1 MTSSPRLH
9 PPCVGPTLPKGQ
21 SLMNN
26 YLKLPT
32 GESVV
37 QNLPWKWGVQGKIFI
52 IGGLGFMFD
61 AWDVTLNGALIPLVA
76 AEWGLDR
83 TTAALLGTGNLVGMA
98 LGAFLWGTIADKIG
112 RKKAFTWTLLIF
124 SIFTVAGALAPSFA
138 WFVAFR
144 FIAGIGLGGC
154 IPVDYALVGEFTPSK
169 QRGRVLTAMDGW
181 WPIGAALSF
190 FISGWVQATTGN
202 WRLILAVMVLPALLV
217 FWIRRSVP
225 ESPLYLVRKG
235 QREAAAKVIDD
246 MVART
251 GAPARPYTLPE
262 PEAAPRL
269 SAGSWLEQLVK
280 IWRFSPRITLVSWAL
295 FLTILL
301 VYYLALTWMPTIL
314 ADTGMVQ
321 STAFFMTSV
330 MALMGLIGVVI
341 AAVLVERVGRKWL
354 LGITGPLSAVILVMV
369 AVTINAPALALVW
382 LLVFGVVVQVAI
394 PVLYTYVSELYP
406 TELRGSGFGWASSFS
421 RLGAGFGPLLFA
433 ALWPVV
439 GLGNL
444 FLWAGALV
452 LAAVI
457 LMAFLAPETK
467 GRALQ

>member
-1 MTSSPRLH
+1 
-9 PPCVGPTLPKGQ
+9 
-21 SLMNN
+21 MNN
-26 YLKLPT
+26 FLKLPT

-37 QNLPWKWGVQGKIFI
+37 QNLPWKWGVQGRIFI

-124 SIFTVAGALAPSFA
+124 SIFTVAGALAPGFG
-138 WFVAFR
+138 WFVACR
-144 FIAGIGLGGC
+144 FIAGVGLGGC
-154 IPVDYALVGEFTPSK
+154 IPVDYALVGEFTPAR

-181 WPIGAALSF
+181 WPVGAALSF
-190 FISGWVQATTGN
+190 FVSGWVQATTGN
-202 WRLILAVMVLPALLV
+202 WRLILVVMVLPALLV
-217 FWIRRSVP
+217 FWVRRSVP

-235 QREAAAKVIDD
+235 QRDAAAKVIDD
-246 MVART
+246 LVART
-251 GAPARPYTLPE
+251 GATAAPYTLPE
-262 PEAAPRL
+262 PQSVPRL

-280 IWRFSPRITLVSWAL
+280 IWRFSPRITMVSWSL

-301 VYYLALTWMPTIL
+301 VYYLALTWMPSIL

-330 MALMGLIGVVI
+330 MALMGLIGVGI
-341 AAVLVERVGRKWL
+341 AALLVERVGRKWL
-354 LGITGPLSAVILVMV
+354 LGITGPLSAIILVMV
-369 AVTINAPALALVW
+369 AVTINAPTLALIW
-382 LLVFGVVVQVAI
+382 LLVFGVVVQIAV

-421 RLGAGFGPLLFA
+421 RLGAGFGPLAFA

-444 FLWAGALV
+444 FLVAGALV
-452 LAAVI
+452 LGAVI
-457 LMAFLAPETK
+457 LMAFFAPETK

>member
-1 MTSSPRLH
+1 
-9 PPCVGPTLPKGQ
+9 
-21 SLMNN
+21 MNN
-26 YLKLPT
+26 FLKLPT
-32 GESVV
+32 GESIV

-144 FIAGIGLGGC
+144 FIAGVGLGGC

-181 WPIGAALSF
+181 WPVGAALSF

-225 ESPLYLVRKG
+225 ESPLYLVRNG
-235 QREAAAKVIDD
+235 QRDAAAKVIDD
-246 MVART
+246 LVART
-251 GAPARPYTLPE
+251 GATAQPYTLPE

-269 SAGSWLEQLVK
+269 SPGSWLEQLVK
-280 IWRFSPRITLVSWAL
+280 IWRFSPRITMVSWSL

-301 VYYLALTWMPTIL
+301 VYYLALTWMPSIL

-330 MALMGLIGVVI
+330 MALMGLIGVFI
-341 AAVLVERVGRKWL
+341 AALLVERVGRKWL
-354 LGITGPLSAVILVMV
+354 LGITGPLSAIILVMV

-382 LLVFGVVVQVAI
+382 LLIFGVVVQIAI

-421 RLGAGFGPLLFA
+421 RLGAGFGPLAFA

-444 FLWAGALV
+444 FLVAGAMV

-457 LMAFLAPETK
+457 LMAFFAPETK
-467 GRALQ
+467 GRLLQ

>member
-1 MTSSPRLH
+1 
-9 PPCVGPTLPKGQ
+9 
-21 SLMNN
+21 MNN
-26 YLKLPT
+26 FLKLPT

-37 QNLPWKWGVQGKIFI
+37 QNLPWKWGVQGRIFI

-61 AWDVTLNGALIPLVA
+61 AWDVTLNGALIPLVSE
-76 AEWGLDR
+76 EWGLDR

-138 WFVAFR
+138 WFVACR
-144 FIAGIGLGGC
+144 FIAGVGLGGC
-154 IPVDYALVGEFTPSK
+154 IPVDYALVGEFTPAK

-181 WPIGAALSF
+181 WPVGAALSF

-202 WRLILAVMVLPALLV
+202 WRLILVVMVLPALLV
-217 FWIRRSVP
+217 FWVRRSVP
-225 ESPLYLVRKG
+225 ESPLFLVRSG
-235 QREAAAKVIDD
+235 QRAEAAKVIDD
-246 MVART
+246 LVKRT
-251 GAPARPYTLPE
+251 GATAEPYTLPE
-262 PEAAPRL
+262 AEAAPRL
-269 SAGSWLEQLVK
+269 SAGSWFAQLVS
-280 IWRFSPRITLVSWAL
+280 IWRFSPKITLVSWSL

-301 VYYLALTWMPTIL
+301 VYYLALTWMPSIL
-314 ADTGMVQ
+314 ADAGMVQ
-321 STAFFMTSV
+321 STALFMTSV
-330 MALMGLIGVVI
+330 MALMGLIGVAI
-341 AAVLVERVGRKWL
+341 AALLVERVGRKWL
-354 LGITGPLSAVILVMV
+354 LGITGPLSALILVMV
-369 AVTINAPALALVW
+369 AVTVNAPMLALIW
-382 LLVFGVVVQVAI
+382 LLVFGVVVQIAV

-433 ALWPVV
+433 VMWPVV

-444 FLWAGALV
+444 FLVAGALV
-452 LAAVI
+452 LVAVI
-457 LMAFLAPETK
+457 MMAFLAPETK

>member
-1 MTSSPRLH
+1 
-9 PPCVGPTLPKGQ
+9 
-21 SLMNN
+21 MNN
-26 YLKLPT
+26 FLKPPT

-37 QNLPWKWGVQGKIFI
+37 QNLPWKWGVQGRIFI

-124 SIFTVAGALAPSFA
+124 SVFTVAGALAPGFG
-138 WFVAFR
+138 WFVACR
-144 FIAGIGLGGC
+144 FIAGVGLGGC
-154 IPVDYALVGEFTPSK
+154 IPVDYALVGEFTPSR

-181 WPIGAALSF
+181 WPVGAALSF
-190 FISGWVQATTGN
+190 FVSGWVQATTGN
-202 WRLILAVMVLPALLV
+202 WRLILVVMVLPALLV
-217 FWIRRSVP
+217 FWVRRSVP

-235 QREAAAKVIDD
+235 QRDAAAKVIDD
-246 MVART
+246 LVART
-251 GAPARPYTLPE
+251 GAAVRPYTLPE
-262 PEAAPRL
+262 PGAAPRL

-280 IWRFSPRITLVSWAL
+280 IWRFSPRITMVAWSL

-301 VYYLALTWMPTIL
+301 VYYLALTWMPSIL

-330 MALMGLIGVVI
+330 MALMGLIGVGI
-341 AAVLVERVGRKWL
+341 AALLVERVGRKWL
-354 LGITGPLSAVILVMV
+354 LGITGPLSAIILVMV
-369 AVTINAPALALVW
+369 AVTLNAPTVALIW
-382 LLVFGVVVQVAI
+382 LLVFGVVVQIAV

-421 RLGAGFGPLLFA
+421 RLGAGFGPLAFA

-444 FLWAGALV
+444 FLVAGAMV
-452 LAAVI
+452 LGAVI
-457 LMAFLAPETK
+457 LMAFFAPETK

>member
-1 MTSSPRLH
+1 
-9 PPCVGPTLPKGQ
+9 
-21 SLMNN
+21 MNN

-32 GESVV
+32 GESIV
-37 QNLPWKWGVQGKIFI
+37 QNLPWKWGVQGKIFV

-83 TTAALLGTGNLVGMA
+83 TTAALLGTGNLLGMA

-144 FIAGIGLGGC
+144 FIAGVGLGGC
-154 IPVDYALVGEFTPSK
+154 IPVDYALVGEFTPAK

-225 ESPLYLVRKG
+225 ESPLYLVRAG
-235 QREAAAKVIDD
+235 QRDKAAKVIDD
-246 MVART
+246 LVSRT
-251 GAPARPYTLPE
+251 GAEAKPYTLPD
-262 PEAAPRL
+262 PESAPRL
-269 SAGSWLEQLVK
+269 SAGSWLDQLVK
-280 IWRFSPRITLVSWAL
+280 VWRFSPKITLVSWSL

-301 VYYLALTWMPTIL
+301 VYYLALTWMPSIL
-314 ADTGMVQ
+314 SDAGMAQ
-321 STAFFMTSV
+321 STALFMTSV
-330 MALMGLIGVVI
+330 MALMGLIGVAI
-341 AAVLVERVGRKWL
+341 AALLVEKVGRKWL
-354 LGITGPLSAVILVMV
+354 LGITGPLSAFILVLV
-369 AVTINAPALALVW
+369 AVTINAPTIALVW
-382 LLVFGVVVQVAI
+382 MLVFGVVIQVAI
-394 PVLYTYVSELYP
+394 PVLYAYISELYP
-406 TELRGSGFGWASSFS
+406 TELRSSGFGWASSFS

-433 ALWPVV
+433 ALWPVF
-439 GLGNL
+439 GLGSL
-444 FLWAGALV
+444 FLAAGALV
-452 LAAVI
+452 VAAVI
-457 LMAFLAPETK
+457 LMALFAPETK

>member
-1 MTSSPRLH
+1 
-9 PPCVGPTLPKGQ
+9 
-21 SLMNN
+21 MNN

-83 TTAALLGTGNLVGMA
+83 TTAALLGTGNLLGMA

-144 FIAGIGLGGC
+144 FIAGVGLGGC
-154 IPVDYALVGEFTPSK
+154 IPVDYALVGEFTPAK

-181 WPIGAALSF
+181 WPVGAALSF

-202 WRLILAVMVLPALLV
+202 WRLILAVMVLPALMV
-217 FWIRRSVP
+217 FWVRRSVP

-235 QREAAAKVIDD
+235 QRDEAAKVIDD
-246 MVART
+246 LVART
-251 GAPARPYTLPE
+251 GVPAQSYTLPE

-269 SAGSWLEQLVK
+269 SPGSWLEQLVK
-280 IWRFSPRITLVSWAL
+280 IWRFSPRITLVSWSL

-301 VYYLALTWMPTIL
+301 VYYLALTWMPSIL

-341 AAVLVERVGRKWL
+341 AALLVERVGRKWL

-369 AVTINAPALALVW
+369 AVTLNAPALALLW
-382 LLVFGVVVQVAI
+382 LLVFGVVVQIAI
-394 PVLYTYVSELYP
+394 PVLYAYVSELYP

-421 RLGAGFGPLLFA
+421 RLGAGFGPLVFA
-433 ALWPVV
+433 SLWPVV

-444 FLWAGALV
+444 FMAAGAMV
-452 LAAVI
+452 LGAVI
-457 LMAFLAPETK
+457 LMAFFAPETK

>member
-1 MTSSPRLH
+1 
-9 PPCVGPTLPKGQ
+9 
-21 SLMNN
+21 MNKF
-26 YLKLPT
+26 LKLPT

-144 FIAGIGLGGC
+144 FIAGVGLGGC

-181 WPIGAALSF
+181 WPVGAALSF

-217 FWIRRSVP
+217 FWVRRSVP

-246 MVART
+246 LVART
-251 GAPARPYTLPE
+251 GTPAQAYTLPE

-280 IWRFSPRITLVSWAL
+280 IWRFSPRITLVSWSL

-301 VYYLALTWMPTIL
+301 VYYLALTWMPSIL

-341 AAVLVERVGRKWL
+341 AALLVERVGRKWL
-354 LGITGPLSAVILVMV
+354 LGITGPLSAVVLVMV
-369 AVTINAPALALVW
+369 AVTINAPALSLFW
-382 LLVFGVVVQVAI
+382 LLVFGVVVQIAI
-394 PVLYTYVSELYP
+394 PVLYAYVSELYP

-421 RLGAGFGPLLFA
+421 RLGAGFGPLAFA

-444 FLWAGALV
+444 FLSAGVLV

-467 GRALQ
+467 GRQLQ

>member
-1 MTSSPRLH
+1 
-9 PPCVGPTLPKGQ
+9 
-21 SLMNN
+21 MNN

-83 TTAALLGTGNLVGMA
+83 TTAALLGTGNLLGMA

-144 FIAGIGLGGC
+144 FIAGVGLGGC
-154 IPVDYALVGEFTPSK
+154 IPVDYALVGEFTPAK

-181 WPIGAALSF
+181 WPVGAALSF

-202 WRLILAVMVLPALLV
+202 WRLILAVMVLPALMV
-217 FWIRRSVP
+217 FWVRRSVP

-235 QREAAAKVIDD
+235 QRDEAAKVIDD
-246 MVART
+246 LVART
-251 GAPARPYTLPE
+251 GVPAQSYTLPE

-269 SAGSWLEQLVK
+269 SPGSWLEQLVK
-280 IWRFSPRITLVSWAL
+280 IWRFSPRITLVSWSL

-301 VYYLALTWMPTIL
+301 VYYLALTWMPSIL

-341 AAVLVERVGRKWL
+341 AALLVERVGRKWL
-354 LGITGPLSAVILVMV
+354 LGITGPLSAGILVMV
-369 AVTINAPALALVW
+369 AVTLNAPALALLW
-382 LLVFGVVVQVAI
+382 LLVFGVVVQIAI
-394 PVLYTYVSELYP
+394 PVLYAYVSELYP

-421 RLGAGFGPLLFA
+421 RLGAGFGPLVFA
-433 ALWPVV
+433 SLWPVV

-444 FLWAGALV
+444 FMAAGALV
-452 LAAVI
+452 LGAVI
-457 LMAFLAPETK
+457 LMAFFAPETK

>member
-1 MTSSPRLH
+1 
-9 PPCVGPTLPKGQ
+9 
-21 SLMNN
+21 MNKF
-26 YLKLPT
+26 LKLPT

-144 FIAGIGLGGC
+144 FIAGVGLGGC

-181 WPIGAALSF
+181 WPVGAALSF

-217 FWIRRSVP
+217 FWVRRSVP

-251 GAPARPYTLPE
+251 GATAQPYTLPE

-269 SAGSWLEQLVK
+269 SPGSWLEQLVK
-280 IWRFSPRITLVSWAL
+280 IWRFSPRITLVSWSL

-301 VYYLALTWMPTIL
+301 VYYLALTWMPSIL

-341 AAVLVERVGRKWL
+341 AALLVERVGRKWL
-354 LGITGPLSAVILVMV
+354 LGITGPLSAIILVMV
-369 AVTINAPALALVW
+369 AVTLNAPSLALVW
-382 LLVFGVVVQVAI
+382 LLVFGVVVQIAI
-394 PVLYTYVSELYP
+394 PVLYAYVSELYP

-444 FLWAGALV
+444 FLVAGAMV

-467 GRALQ
+467 GRLLQ

>member
-1 MTSSPRLH
+1 MS
-9 PPCVGPTLPKGQ
+9 
-21 SLMNN
+21 N

-83 TTAALLGTGNLVGMA
+83 TTAALLSTGNLVGMA
-98 LGAFLWGTIADKIG
+98 LGAFMWGTIADKIG

-124 SIFTVAGALAPSFA
+124 SIFTVAGALAPNFA
-138 WFVAFR
+138 WFVACR
-144 FIAGIGLGGC
+144 FLAGVGLGGC
-154 IPVDYALVGEFTPSK
+154 IPVDYALVGEFTPAK

-181 WPIGAALSF
+181 WPVGAALSF
-190 FISGWVQATTGN
+190 FVSGWVQATTGN

-217 FWIRRSVP
+217 FWVRRSVP
-225 ESPLYLVRKG
+225 ESPLYLLRSG

-246 MVART
+246 LVTST
-251 GAPARPYTLPE
+251 GAKPQPYSLPE

-269 SAGSWLEQLVK
+269 SPGSWWEQLVK
-280 IWRFSPRITLVSWAL
+280 VWKFSPKITLVSWSL

-301 VYYLALTWMPTIL
+301 VYYLALTWMPSIL
-314 ADTGMVQ
+314 AEAGMAQ
-321 STAFFMTSV
+321 ASAFFMTSV
-330 MALMGLIGVVI
+330 MALMGLLGVII
-341 AAVLVERVGRKWL
+341 AAFLVERVGRKWL
-354 LGITGPLSAVILVMV
+354 LAITGPLSAAVLLLVAMTLKVPSTAV
-369 AVTINAPALALVW
+369 AW
-382 LLVFGVVVQVAI
+382 LLVFGVVVQIAI

-421 RLGAGFGPLLFA
+421 RLGAGFGPLIFA

-439 GLGNL
+439 GVSNL
-444 FLWAGALV
+444 FLAAGVLV
-452 LAAVI
+452 LVSVI
-457 LMAFLAPETK
+457 LMAFFAPETK
-467 GRALQ
+467 GRALH